1 MSNDKTEITF
11 LKRLFELFVCVF
23 YTWYFLPVCNALL
36 PNDRFKLL
44 FFGFFAVGCV
54 GLFLIGGI
62 RINTVMVAVLSYIV
76 VFTLLFVRGFGDI
89 SSHIRVSFTF
99 WGTAILYFGIL
110 KEDSRRRIG
119 KYLIF
124 LFLITV
130 VTSSIG
136 VFIDNSA
143 ARTIAHAGA
152 DDALQASYKMK
163 NIGSIYLFQGL
174 VFSVPMLICMPK
186 NKLQRVISIFLLV
199 AVLAVLLNASFTI
212 SLLLFFVAVF
222 LSVTQSKNSIN
233 RIILTGVFGVL
244 AVALLYNMSDILLFL
259 SSVIDN
265 YKITDKLYEASKIFS
280 GDVLTGDVAERL
292 ELYKVSL
299 NTFSQNLLGT
309 GAHYSYIKF
318 EDNIGYHSQLFDDLA
333 RYGLFALAYYI
344 TFLTGYFIHMKEQW
358 KKVDCARI
366 AGIITVIYAMFL
378 TLNLGF
384 RSSEESV
391 LMLFILP
398 VLPDILVKWKEK
410 KAQKKEEGIAVN
422 ENTVYNPKA
431 DVFRR
436 TENDGVDCKSNG
448 KKR

>member
-143 ARTIAHAGA
+143 AR
-152 DDALQASYKMK
+152 ALTSASSDEVLRESHKMK
-163 NIGSIYLFQGL
+163 NISSIYLFQGL
-174 VFSVPMLICMPK
+174 VAFVPILVCFPK
-186 NKLQRVISIFLLV
+186 TAKQRTLCLGLLM
-199 AVLAVLLNASFTI
+199 AVLITLLNASFTI
-212 SLLLFFVAVF
+212 SLLVFLVALF
-222 LSVTQSKNSIN
+222 LSVAQSGKSVN
-233 RIILTGVFGVL
+233 RIILTGIFSLL
-244 AVALLYNMSDILLFL
+244 AMILWFNMSDILLYL

-265 YKITDKLYEASKIFS
+265 YKMSDKLFEASKLFS
-280 GDVLTGDVAERL
+280 GGVLTGDVAERW

-309 GAHYSYIKF
+309 GAHYSYVKF
-318 EDNIGYHSQLFDDLA
+318 ENGIGYHSQFLDDLA
-333 RYGLFALAYYI
+333 RYGLFALAFYI
-344 TFLTGYFIHMKEQW
+344 TFLLGYYRYLKNEW
-358 KKVDCARI
+358 KKLECSQV
-366 AGIITVIYAMFL
+366 AGIVTVIYAMFL
-378 TLNLGF
+378 VLNLGF
-384 RSSEESV
+384 RSPEESV

-398 VLPDILVKWKEK
+398 VLPDILAKWKEK
-410 KAQKKEEGIAVN
+410 KARKKEEGIAEN

-431 DVFRR
+431 DVFGR

-448 KKR
+448 QKR